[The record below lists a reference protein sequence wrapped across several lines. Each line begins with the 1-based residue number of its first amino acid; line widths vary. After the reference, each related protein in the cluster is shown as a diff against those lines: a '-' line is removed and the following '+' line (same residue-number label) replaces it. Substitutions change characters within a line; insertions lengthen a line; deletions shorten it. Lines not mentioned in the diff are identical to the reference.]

1 MSSLTLFQRKKTPEI
16 SKFTLFSALPDSF
29 SVRFLAY
36 YLHFAPFCL
45 SILVANSY
53 FSTPKYPLFIPK
65 ILLFNDYFALSG
77 HVFHGSKRGC
87 LYNYCEC
94 LCFSPCV
101 WQHFTLHLA
110 PFYLAFSTK
119 THCIQH
125 QNTLHLAAYCIAF
138 STKMH
143 YIQRK
148 IAPKQ
153 VQMTVVLNKNSF
165 CPHRLFTPFC
175 IQTNLRENRFFAAWL
190 EIGG

>member
-1 MSSLTLFQRKKTPEI
+1 MGNFSQLFTNLITHKLTNLKTHHLVNLKTHELNNSPPNNLKRLQYILQNTCRPSLYSSEKKTPEI

-45 SILVANSY
+45 PILVANSY

-87 LYNYCEC
+87 LYNCCEC

-119 THCIQH
+119 THCI
-125 QNTLHLAAYCIAF
+125 
-138 STKMH
+138 
-143 YIQRK
+143 
-148 IAPKQ
+148 
-153 VQMTVVLNKNSF
+153 
-165 CPHRLFTPFC
+165 
-175 IQTNLRENRFFAAWL
+175 
-190 EIGG
+190 